1 MQTCQLCIGHS
12 IIGPWRLT
20 DNYMASFPETFRFG
34 EFAGSLLWLV
44 FWIIV
49 IVTLVGLPLIFIV
62 LFYVPLP
69 EIDGEVLT
77 PYLFL
82 TSILYPQSMVP
93 VIETLLDSTLFKVA
107 VFPGF
112 TYGALIAAAT
122 IFIERKFLA
131 KMQLIVGPLYAGK
144 IEGILQLMA
153 DGLKLLSKEIIVPSG
168 ADKIIFWA
176 APIAFVATAAAV
188 IAVIPAAPGW
198 VVADIDVGLLAVF
211 AILGFFPL
219 IALLFSW
226 ASNSKY
232 PFIGGLRA
240 LHQMIA
246 FEIPFILSALS
257 VVLLSGTLNLTD
269 VVESQIQS
277 YWFILF
283 LPISAFVFYISSLA
297 ELERVPFDLPEAEA
311 EIVAG
316 WLTET
321 SGMIYGLIQLGT
333 YIKLYAL
340 AALFV
345 VLFLGGW
352 AGPQIFPAQIM
363 PESEET
369 IIPVIYDA
377 TIANAIFWFTLKT
390 FGIILLML
398 LPRGISPRI
407 RIDILLHTGWYKLI
421 VLAFINMFI
430 DVALIYGGVLGPGGL
445 LVR

>member
-1 MQTCQLCIGHS
+1 
-12 IIGPWRLT
+12 
-20 DNYMASFPETFRFG
+20 MASYPQNFRFG
-34 EFAGSLLWLV
+34 EFTGSLIWLI
-44 FWIIV
+44 FWILV
-49 IVTLVGLPLIFIV
+49 IVALVGLPLIFIT

-69 EIDGEVLT
+69 QINGKVLT

-82 TSILYPQSMVP
+82 TSVLYPQSAIP
-93 VIETLLDSTLFKVA
+93 LIGTLIHGTLFKVA

-112 TYGALIAAAT
+112 TYAAFIAAAT

-131 KMQLIVGPLYAGK
+131 KMQLRVGPLYAGK
-144 IEGILQLMA
+144 IEGILQLIA
-153 DGLKLLSKEIIVPSG
+153 DGLKLVSKEIIVPSG
-168 ADKIIFWA
+168 ADKAIFWA
-176 APIAFVATAAAV
+176 APIAYVATAAAV
-188 IAVIPAAPGW
+188 VALIPAGPGW

-240 LHQMIA
+240 LHQLIA
-246 FEIPFILSALS
+246 FEIPFLLSALS
-257 VVLLSGTLNLTD
+257 VVVLSGTLNLTE

-277 YWFILF
+277 YWFIFF

-297 ELERVPFDLPEAEA
+297 ELERIPFDLPEAEA

-321 SGMIYGLIQLGT
+321 SGMIYGLLQLGS
-333 YIKLYAL
+333 YIKTYAL

-345 VLFLGGW
+345 ILFLGGW
-352 AGPQIFPAQIM
+352 AGPQIFPKEMTPGSANA
-363 PESEET
+363 
-369 IIPVIYDA
+369 IIPINMIYSA
-377 TIANAIFWFTLKT
+377 NAVNAIFWFTVKT
-390 FGIILLML
+390 FGVILLML

-430 DVALIYGGVLGPGGL
+430 ALALIYGGVLGPGGL

>member
-1 MQTCQLCIGHS
+1 L
-12 IIGPWRLT
+12 
-20 DNYMASFPETFRFG
+20 ASYPQEFRFG
-34 EFAGSLLWLV
+34 NFVASIIWLV
-44 FWIIV
+44 FWVLI
-49 IVTLVGLPLIFIV
+49 IVTLVALPLIFVI

-69 EIDGEVLT
+69 LANGEVLT

-82 TSILYPQSMVP
+82 SMVVDP
-93 VIETLLDSTLFKVA
+93 TRTLPILQFFMQTDLFRIA

-112 TYGALIAAAT
+112 TYAALIAAVT
-122 IFIERKFLA
+122 IFVERKFLA
-131 KMQLIVGPLYAGK
+131 KMQLRVGPLYAGK
-144 IEGILQLMA
+144 VEGVLQLLA
-153 DGLKLLSKEIIVPSG
+153 DGLKLVSKEIIVPSG
-168 ADKIIFWA
+168 ADKLIFWG

-188 IAVIPAAPGW
+188 TALIPAAPGW
-198 VVADIDVGLLAVF
+198 VVADLDVGIVAVF

-240 LHQMIA
+240 LHQLIA

-257 VVLLSGTLNLTD
+257 AVLLAGTLNLSGIA
-269 VVESQIQS
+269 EAQQP

-297 ELERVPFDLPEAEA
+297 EVERVPFDLPEAES

-340 AALFV
+340 SAIFV

-352 AGPQIFPAQIM
+352 AGPQIFPQELGPPGEKTPLLQLLTLEGIYN
-363 PESEET
+363 
-369 IIPVIYDA
+369 PVI
-377 TIANAIFWFTLKT
+377 ANSIFWFTLKT
-390 FGIILLML
+390 FGIIMLML
-398 LPRGISPRI
+398 LPRGINPRI

-421 VLAFINMFI
+421 VLSFINIFI
-430 DVALIYGGVLGPGGL
+430 ALALVYAGVFGPEGILTSG
-445 LVR
+445 

>member
-1 MQTCQLCIGHS
+1 
-12 IIGPWRLT
+12 
-20 DNYMASFPETFRFG
+20 MATAPKDFRFG
-34 EFAGSLLWLV
+34 NFVGSLVWLI
-44 FWIIV
+44 FWVITIV
-49 IVTLVGLPLIFIV
+49 SLVGLPLIFII

-69 EIDGEVLT
+69 YSNGEVLT
-77 PYLFL
+77 PYLFF
-82 TSILYPQSMVP
+82 SMIVDP
-93 VIETLLDSTLFKVA
+93 TRTIPIIDFLIHTDIFRAA

-112 TYGALIAAAT
+112 TFAALIAAAT

-131 KMQLIVGPLYAGK
+131 KMQLRVGPLYAGK
-144 IEGILQLMA
+144 IEGILQLLA
-153 DGLKLLSKEIIVPSG
+153 DGLKLISKEIIVPSG
-168 ADKIIFWA
+168 ADKLIFWA
-176 APIAFVATAAAV
+176 APIAFVSTAAAV
-188 IAVIPAAPGW
+188 VALIPAAPGW
-198 VVADIDVGLLAVF
+198 VAADIDVGLLAVF

-333 YIKLYAL
+333 YIKLYSL

-345 VLFLGGW
+345 ILFLGGW
-352 AGPQIFPAQIM
+352 AGPQIFPTEIV
-363 PESEET
+363 PESEEM
-369 IIPVIYDA
+369 ILPVIYDA
-377 TIANAIFWFTLKT
+377 TVANAIFWFTLKT

-421 VLAFINMFI
+421 VLAFINMF
-430 DVALIYGGVLGPGGL
+430 VALALIYGGVLGPGGL

>member
-1 MQTCQLCIGHS
+1 
-12 IIGPWRLT
+12 
-20 DNYMASFPETFRFG
+20 MASYPQEFRFG
-34 EFAGSLLWLV
+34 NFIASIIWLV
-44 FWIIV
+44 LWILI
-49 IVTLVGLPLIFIV
+49 IVTLVALPLIFVI

-69 EIDGEVLT
+69 LADGEVLT

-82 TSILYPQSMVP
+82 TMIVDPTRTLPILQFFMQ
-93 VIETLLDSTLFKVA
+93 TDLFRVA

-112 TYGALIAAAT
+112 TYAALIAAVT
-122 IFIERKFLA
+122 IFVERKFLA
-131 KMQLIVGPLYAGK
+131 KMQLRVGPLYAGK
-144 IEGILQLMA
+144 IEGILQLLA
-153 DGLKLLSKEIIVPSG
+153 DGLKLMSKEIIVPSG
-168 ADKIIFWA
+168 ADKPIFWA
-176 APIAFVATAAAV
+176 APVAFVATAAAV
-188 IAVIPAAPGW
+188 TALIPAAPGW
-198 VVADIDVGLLAVF
+198 VVADLDVGIIAVF
-211 AILGFFPL
+211 AIFGFFPL

-257 VVLLSGTLNLTD
+257 VVLLAGTLNLTNIA
-269 VVESQIQS
+269 EAQQP

-297 ELERVPFDLPEAEA
+297 ELERVPFDLPEAES

-333 YIKLYAL
+333 YLKLYAL
-340 AALFV
+340 CALFV

-352 AGPQIFPAQIM
+352 AGPQIFPQELGPPGEKTPLLQLLTLEGFYNPI
-363 PESEET
+363 
-369 IIPVIYDA
+369 
-377 TIANAIFWFTLKT
+377 IANSIFWFTLKT
-390 FGIILLML
+390 FGIIMLML
-398 LPRGISPRI
+398 LPRGINPRI

-421 VLAFINMFI
+421 VLSFINIFI
-430 DVALIYGGVLGPGGL
+430 ALALVYSGVLGPEGILTSG
-445 LVR
+445 

>member
-1 MQTCQLCIGHS
+1 
-12 IIGPWRLT
+12 
-20 DNYMASFPETFRFG
+20 MASYPQEFRFG
-34 EFAGSLLWLV
+34 NFIASIIWLV
-44 FWIIV
+44 FWV
-49 IVTLVGLPLIFIV
+49 LLIVTLVALPLIFII

-69 EIDGEVLT
+69 LANGEVLT

-82 TSILYPQSMVP
+82 SMVVDP
-93 VIETLLDSTLFKVA
+93 TRTLPILQFFMQTDLFKIA

-112 TYGALIAAAT
+112 TYAALIAAVT
-122 IFIERKFLA
+122 IFVERKFLA
-131 KMQLIVGPLYAGK
+131 KMQLRIGPLYAGK
-144 IEGILQLMA
+144 IEGIFQLLA
-153 DGLKLLSKEIIVPSG
+153 DGLKLVSKEIIVPSG
-168 ADKIIFWA
+168 ADKPIFWA

-188 IAVIPAAPGW
+188 TALIPVAPGW
-198 VVADIDVGLLAVF
+198 VVADLDVGIVAVF

-240 LHQMIA
+240 LHQLIA

-257 VVLLSGTLNLTD
+257 AVLLAGTLNLTGIA
-269 VVESQIQS
+269 EAQQP
-277 YWFILF
+277 YWFVLF

-297 ELERVPFDLPEAEA
+297 EVERVPFDLPEAES

-340 AALFV
+340 SAIFV

-352 AGPQIFPAQIM
+352 SGPQIFPQELGPPGEKTPLEQM
-363 PESEET
+363 LTLEG
-369 IIPVIYDA
+369 IYNPG
-377 TIANAIFWFTLKT
+377 TANAIFWFTLKT
-390 FGIILLML
+390 FGMIMLML

-421 VLAFINMFI
+421 VLSFINIFI
-430 DVALIYGGVLGPGGL
+430 ALALVYGGVFGPEGIL
-445 LVR
+445 TSR

>member
-1 MQTCQLCIGHS
+1 VATA
-12 IIGPWRLT
+12 PR
-20 DNYMASFPETFRFG
+20 EFRFG
-34 EFAGSLLWLV
+34 NFVGSLLWLI
-44 FWIIV
+44 FWILIIV
-49 IVTLVGLPLIFIV
+49 SLVGLPLIFII

-69 EIDGEVLT
+69 PINGEILT

-82 TSILYPQSMVP
+82 SMMVDP
-93 VIETLLDSTLFKVA
+93 TRTLPIIKFLIHTDLFRIA

-112 TYGALIAAAT
+112 TFAALIAAAT

-131 KMQLIVGPLYAGK
+131 KMQLRVGPLYAGK
-144 IEGILQLMA
+144 IEGILQLAA
-153 DGLKLLSKEIIVPSG
+153 DGLKLISKEIVVPSG
-168 ADKIIFWA
+168 ADKLIFWL
-176 APIAFVATAAAV
+176 APIAFVATAAAL
-188 IAVIPAAPGW
+188 AALIPVAPGW
-198 VVADIDVGLLAVF
+198 VAADLDVGLLAVF

-246 FEIPFILSALS
+246 FEIPFILSSLS
-257 VVLLSGTLNLTD
+257 VVILAGSLNLTD
-269 VVESQIQS
+269 IAVAQQPF
-277 YWFILF
+277 WFILF

-297 ELERVPFDLPEAEA
+297 ELERVPFDLPEAES

-333 YIKLYAL
+333 YLKLYVL

-352 AGPQIFPAQIM
+352 AGPQIFPQ
-363 PESEET
+363 E
-369 IIPVIYDA
+369 IIPGYTGEQIYNPA
-377 TIANAIFWFTLKT
+377 TVNSIFWFTLKT
-390 FGIILLML
+390 VGVIMLIL
-398 LPRGISPRI
+398 LPRGINPRI

-421 VLAFINMFI
+421 VLTFINVFI
-430 DVALIYGGVLGPGGL
+430 ALALIYGGVLGPGGVL
-445 LVR
+445 TQ